1 MVDALDSLNLPTN
14 LAVISVRQVYTM
26 RVAAPQKN
34 FDAAAAL
41 FWFLDVFSLSYDN
54 NMTTIIDDGKIR
66 SC

>member
-41 FWFLDVFSLSYDN
+41 F
-54 NMTTIIDDGKIR
+54 
-66 SC
+66 

>member
-1 MVDALDSLNLPTN
+1 MVDALDSLNLPTS

-26 RVAAPQKN
+26 RVADPQKN
-34 FDAAAAL
+34 FGAADTL

-54 NMTTIIDDGKIR
+54 NMTTIIDDGKIT